1 MPKAFLIWLIVIAAL
16 IFLLNIKIK
25 FRGELFNGGYVLF
38 IKILFININ
47 LKKIIEKKQRKN
59 ILKSKEIEQ
68 KKADKEGSNF
78 KDILVNIKEGIPA
91 IKEALDLIKDSLQ
104 IFGRKLAIDKLNA
117 DIVITADDAFNAAM
131 LYGFACSVIYP
142 LDSLIKSRIN
152 VKEGKININTNFLPG
167 DIKYRCDIQ
176 LSLKIFDI
184 FIIITTVA
192 IKGRRFYSNNKK
204 LIKKVMQE

>member
-1 MPKAFLIWLIVIAAL
+1 MDA
-16 IFLLNIKIK
+16 
-25 FRGELFNGGYVLF
+25 
-38 IKILFININ
+38 N

-59 ILKSKEIEQ
+59 ILKSKEIDQ
-68 KKADKEGSNF
+68 KADKEGSNF

-104 IFGRKLAIDKLNA
+104 IFGRKLTIDKLNA

-167 DIKYRCDIQ
+167 DIKYHCDIQ
-176 LSLKIFDI
+176 LSLKIIDI

-192 IKGRRFYSNNKK
+192 IKGRRFYSNNKN